1 MWAGCSAARYHG
13 GSLRSDRQQLGSS
26 TSSHEARD
34 SRGST
39 QNSTSPAETTVRS
52 DVRSTAAM
60 APASTSSRDVRA
72 LRRLKLFNGHLNTPR
87 ILSETGP
94 HEVSL
99 LTAKHARCGAEP
111 LRPRRHGHG
120 ASIGPGC
127 GAAAC
132 RPSARRPDW
141 FLAARGEVAKK
152 QPRPFHRSRVTAVKV
167 TLYRLRRKR
176 HAWPLRRRFS
186 VTIIVTRL
194 RDIW

>member
-1 MWAGCSAARYHG
+1 
-13 GSLRSDRQQLGSS
+13 
-26 TSSHEARD
+26 
-34 SRGST
+34 
-39 QNSTSPAETTVRS
+39 
-52 DVRSTAAM
+52 M

-141 FLAARGEVAKK
+141 FLAARALVATAFGGVTTL
-152 QPRPFHRSRVTAVKV
+152 QP
-167 TLYRLRRKR
+167 
-176 HAWPLRRRFS
+176 
-186 VTIIVTRL
+186 
-194 RDIW
+194 

>member
-1 MWAGCSAARYHG
+1 
-13 GSLRSDRQQLGSS
+13 
-26 TSSHEARD
+26 
-34 SRGST
+34 
-39 QNSTSPAETTVRS
+39 
-52 DVRSTAAM
+52 M

-141 FLAARGEVAKK
+141 FLAARGEVHTRGP
-152 QPRPFHRSRVTAVKV
+152 QPFRG
-167 TLYRLRRKR
+167 
-176 HAWPLRRRFS
+176 
-186 VTIIVTRL
+186 
-194 RDIW
+194 

>member
-1 MWAGCSAARYHG
+1 
-13 GSLRSDRQQLGSS
+13 
-26 TSSHEARD
+26 
-34 SRGST
+34 
-39 QNSTSPAETTVRS
+39 
-52 DVRSTAAM
+52 M

-141 FLAARGEVAKK
+141 FLAARGEVAEK
-152 QPRPFHRSRVTAVKV
+152 QQHPFRG
-167 TLYRLRRKR
+167 
-176 HAWPLRRRFS
+176 
-186 VTIIVTRL
+186 
-194 RDIW
+194 

>member
-1 MWAGCSAARYHG
+1 
-13 GSLRSDRQQLGSS
+13 
-26 TSSHEARD
+26 
-34 SRGST
+34 
-39 QNSTSPAETTVRS
+39 
-52 DVRSTAAM
+52 M

-72 LRRLKLFNGHLNTPR
+72 LRRLKLFNGHLHAPR
-87 ILSETGP
+87 SVSETGP

-141 FLAARGEVAKK
+141 FLAARAEGNVCC
-152 QPRPFHRSRVTAVKV
+152 PYPFRGFKS
-167 TLYRLRRKR
+167 LRNI
-176 HAWPLRRRFS
+176 H
-186 VTIIVTRL
+186 
-194 RDIW
+194 D

>member
-1 MWAGCSAARYHG
+1 
-13 GSLRSDRQQLGSS
+13 
-26 TSSHEARD
+26 
-34 SRGST
+34 
-39 QNSTSPAETTVRS
+39 
-52 DVRSTAAM
+52 M

-99 LTAKHARCGAEP
+99 LTAKHARFGAEP

-141 FLAARGEVAKK
+141 FLAAPREVHTRGP
-152 QPRPFHRSRVTAVKV
+152 QPFRG
-167 TLYRLRRKR
+167 
-176 HAWPLRRRFS
+176 
-186 VTIIVTRL
+186 
-194 RDIW
+194 

>member
-1 MWAGCSAARYHG
+1 
-13 GSLRSDRQQLGSS
+13 
-26 TSSHEARD
+26 
-34 SRGST
+34 
-39 QNSTSPAETTVRS
+39 
-52 DVRSTAAM
+52 M

-72 LRRLKLFNGHLNTPR
+72 VRRLKLFNGHLNTPR

-111 LRPRRHGHG
+111 LRPHRHGHG

-141 FLAARGEVAKK
+141 FLAARGEVYKCIP
-152 QPRPFHRSRVTAVKV
+152 QPFRG
-167 TLYRLRRKR
+167 
-176 HAWPLRRRFS
+176 
-186 VTIIVTRL
+186 
-194 RDIW
+194 